1 MVAFIRINLH
11 HLSTNSWILLFERV
25 VFFGQGTYVEGIKEE
40 VVLSPA
46 HALSLIASGEGT
58 KYFCRLLVLW
68 FHPFSYCFYI
78 CFSHHALPI
87 SLLKRNLCCSC
98 VSFYWVWWLLSSL
111 PSSIAC
117 SSDVCYVCTWEPF
130 DVSLFYSVIAEHR
143 HVGSNNF
150 NLLSSRSHTI
160 FTLVIMSNFHMIK
173 FCMFGL
179 VFRS

>member
-1 MVAFIRINLH
+1 MVAFIHINLQ

-58 KYFCRLLVLW
+58 EYFCRLLVTLISSLQLLLLYLL
-68 FHPFSYCFYI
+68 FSP
-78 CFSHHALPI
+78 APLI
-87 SLLKRNLCCSC
+87 SFLKRNLCCSC
-98 VSFYWVWWLLSSL
+98 VSFCWVWWLLSSL

-117 SSDVCYVCTWEPF
+117 SSDVCYVCTWAPF

-173 FCMFGL
+173 FCLFGL